1 MSSARVMVLSALL
14 IAIGTVVGALGSHAL
29 VDVLTPRQ
37 LTSLGTAVDYQL
49 FNALGLLVV
58 GLLMRTLP
66 AARLGLIAWGLLLGI
81 VFFSGGI
88 YVMLAGAPR
97 VLGYVTP
104 VGGLLLIGSWLALA
118 MELWRSGR

>member
-1 MSSARVMVLSALL
+1 MSSARVMALSALL

-58 GLLMRTLP
+58 GLLMRALP
-66 AARLGLIAWGLLLGI
+66 AARLRLIAWGLLLGI

-88 YVMLAGAPR
+88 YLMLAGAPR
-97 VLGYVTP
+97 FLGYVTP

>member
-66 AARLGLIAWGLLLGI
+66 AARLRLIAWGLLLGI

-97 VLGYVTP
+97 FLGYVTP
-104 VGGLLLIGSWLALA
+104 MGGLLLIGSWLGLA